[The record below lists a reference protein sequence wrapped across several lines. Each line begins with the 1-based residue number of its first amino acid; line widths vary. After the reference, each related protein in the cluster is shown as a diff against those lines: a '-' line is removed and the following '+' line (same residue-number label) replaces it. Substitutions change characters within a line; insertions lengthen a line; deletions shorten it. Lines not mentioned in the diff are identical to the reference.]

1 MMLVTQVADV
11 TGRFGGAGSVWRMSI
26 GRLAVGVMSF
36 VLMEPVTYATHRW
49 VMHGLGRRLHRSHH
63 RLGSQGWEAND
74 VYPLA
79 FASVVMVAMAVGF
92 NRADGGGLVA
102 AAVGISAYG
111 LAYAGVHDVY
121 IHRRLG
127 RRRSSVASLN
137 RWADA
142 HELHHRFG
150 GEPYG
155 MLLPVIPRAL
165 ARRAAADPLGRLSL
179 G

>member
-1 MMLVTQVADV
+1 
-11 TGRFGGAGSVWRMSI
+11 MSI
-26 GRLAVGVMSF
+26 GRLALGVMSF

-49 VMHGLGRRLHRSHH
+49 VMHGIGERLHRSHH
-63 RLGSQGWEAND
+63 RLSSRGWEAND
-74 VYPLA
+74 AYPFA
-79 FASVVMVAMAVGF
+79 FASVVMVAMAIGF

-102 AAVGISAYG
+102 ATVGISAYG

-121 IHRRLG
+121 IHRRLSRSS
-127 RRRSSVASLN
+127 RRRRGSLAAAD
-137 RWADA
+137 RLADA

-165 ARRAAADPLGRLSL
+165 ARRAVADPSGRLPL